1 MLLSF
6 CKKVAQELQCAETQ
20 LFFSSKSRRHDTRC
34 DNVCPPESTSGRVDR
49 AEKCVRL
56 GADFCWSNALS
67 ELHVIRGRIVD
78 LRRYINA
85 HVYWRRPPS
94 PTERYELWIRQL
106 DGREF
111 KITIQTQTMPARP
124 GHVVS
129 VIVKANASSA
139 HVLGL
144 YNASTMDAANY
155 MRTDPPLL
163 LRLSEFVTL
172 AVVFLL
178 MAAWLGDVGMVLFL
192 VLALIY
198 LLTASFSRT
207 IYRALWR
214 ARVERVLA
222 DEAARNGWRRLR

>member
-1 MLLSF
+1 M
-6 CKKVAQELQCAETQ
+6 
-20 LFFSSKSRRHDTRC
+20 
-34 DNVCPPESTSGRVDR
+34 
-49 AEKCVRL
+49 
-56 GADFCWSNALS
+56 S
-67 ELHVIRGRIVD
+67 ELRVICGRIVD

-85 HVYWRRPPS
+85 HVYWRRPPG
-94 PTERYELWIRQL
+94 PTERYELWIRQR

-111 KITIQTQTMPARP
+111 KVTIQTQTMPARP

-129 VIVKANASSA
+129 VIVKTNGTSA

-155 MRTDPPLL
+155 MRTDPPPL
-163 LRLSEFVTL
+163 LRAWEFVAL

-178 MAAWLGDVGMVLFL
+178 MAAWLGDVGMMLFL
-192 VLALIY
+192 VLPLIY
-198 LLTASFSRT
+198 LLTALFSRT

-222 DEAARNGWRRLR
+222 DEAARNGWRRPR